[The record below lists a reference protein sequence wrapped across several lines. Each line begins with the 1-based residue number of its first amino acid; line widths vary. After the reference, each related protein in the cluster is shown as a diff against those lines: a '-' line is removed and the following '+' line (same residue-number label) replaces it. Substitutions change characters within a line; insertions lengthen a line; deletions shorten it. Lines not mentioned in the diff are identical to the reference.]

1 MTDTAV
7 SRSNPANR
15 PVQRTPTRA
24 QPLAEDVRAM
34 GEAFAKVR
42 GQAQGLAGRAG
53 QQQQVPLTKAPPQPL
68 GQVPADARAE
78 LARIAGWRAADQ
90 RGTLDRREA
99 ERGGEQAL
107 GMVSPAHTPV
117 PTAATLP
124 APSPHADPAAFA
136 QTLAD
141 LWTRENGRGDRQV
154 RVRFGNDAWPATG
167 ALMVQSADGLL
178 DVTVDMAAGHVL
190 SSTDALVQALGA
202 AGLTVGRVA
211 TSEDAAAG

>member
-15 PVQRTPTRA
+15 PAQRAPLRSP
-24 QPLAEDVRAM
+24 PLAEDLRAM

-42 GQAQGLAGRAG
+42 GQAQGLAGQPG
-53 QQQQVPLTKAPPQPL
+53 QQQAPLAKPPAQPP
-68 GQVPADARAE
+68 GQAAADPRAE
-78 LARIAGWRAADQ
+78 LARVAGWRAADE

-107 GMVSPAHTPV
+107 GMVSPSHAPV
-117 PTAATLP
+117 PTAAALPVP
-124 APSPHADPAAFA
+124 APHVDPSAFA

-154 RVRFGNDAWPATG
+154 RVRLGADAWPATG
-167 ALMVQSADGLL
+167 VLMVQSADGLL
-178 DVTVDMAAGHVL
+178 DVTVDMAAGHTTAP
-190 SSTDALVQALGA
+190 TDALAQALGA

-211 TSEDAAAG
+211 MAEDAAA

>member
-15 PVQRTPTRA
+15 PAQRTPTRA

-34 GEAFAKVR
+34 SEAFAKVR

-53 QQQQVPLTKAPPQPL
+53 QQQQAPLTKMPPQPL
-68 GQVPADARAE
+68 QQAPADPRAE
-78 LARIAGWRAADQ
+78 LARVAGWRAADE

-107 GMVSPAHTPV
+107 GMISPSHAPV
-117 PTAATLP
+117 PTAAALP
-124 APSPHADPAAFA
+124 APPPHVDPAAFA

-154 RVRFGNDAWPATG
+154 RVRFGSDAWPATG

-178 DVTVDMAAGHVL
+178 DVTVDMAAGHL
-190 SSTDALVQALGA
+190 LASTDDLGAALGA
-202 AGLTVGRVA
+202 AGLSIGRVA
-211 TSEDAAAG
+211 VSEDAAG

>member
-7 SRSNPANR
+7 SRSNPVNR
-15 PVQRTPTRA
+15 QPQRTPPRA

-42 GQAQGLAGRAG
+42 GQPQGLAGRAG
-53 QQQQVPLTKAPPQPL
+53 QQQQAPLTKAPAQPL
-68 GQVPADARAE
+68 QQAPADPRAE
-78 LARIAGWRAADQ
+78 LARAAGWRAADE

-107 GMVSPAHTPV
+107 GMVSPSHTPV
-117 PTAATLP
+117 PTAATVP
-124 APSPHADPAAFA
+124 APPPQADPAAFA

-141 LWTRENGRGDRQV
+141 LWTRENGRGDKQV
-154 RVRFGNDAWPATG
+154 RVRFGCDAWPATG

-178 DVTVDMAAGHVL
+178 DVTIDMAPGHL
-190 SSTDALVQALGA
+190 LASTDDLAGALGA

-211 TSEDAAAG
+211 VTEDATG